1 MLPGFVPY
9 FLFYLLSPNIKRGVA
24 YGDRWRQTLDVYL
37 PQKPAGAPAVVFVS
51 GGAWI
56 IGNKAWAFLMGQTLQ
71 RNGVVC
77 VSVDYR
83 NYPQAAVPQM
93 VDDVD
98 AALRW
103 TFENIEAYGGD
114 RRAAPGP
121 ERRRAPRRARAVRRR
136 WRRRRGAAAR
146 QPARRAR
153 APLPAQWVGISG
165 MYDTAKMLPALRAR
179 LGDALCAPCSAPP
192 STPARLRRSLR
203 GRRRA
208 ARALPPCAVMHGT
221 DDQSVDV
228 GQSRVRRRCAKT
240 ARPSTTSTLPANRT
254 PTRSSRT
261 RCGAPTGSWRR
272 CSRS

>member
-1 MLPGFVPY
+1 MPRTAKPQRGPWRRFTLKLFWALLSGSGLRPFIYALRLGLFVLAMLPGFVPY

-37 PQKPAGAPAVVFVS
+37 PQKPAGAPVVVFVS

-114 RRAAPGP
+114 PARVALWA
-121 ERRRAPRRARAVRRR
+121 RAPARTSPRSCCSGA
-136 WRRRRGAAAR
+136 RRRR
-146 QPARRAR
+146 RR
-153 APLPAQWVGISG
+153 
-165 MYDTAKMLPALRAR
+165 
-179 LGDALCAPCSAPP
+179 
-192 STPARLRRSLR
+192 
-203 GRRRA
+203 RRRA
-208 ARALPPCAVMHGT
+208 AAGSGSGSP
-221 DDQSVDV
+221 
-228 GQSRVRRRCAKT
+228 RRCPRSGSAS
-240 ARPSTTSTLPANRT
+240 RGCTT
-254 PTRSSRT
+254 
-261 RCGAPTGSWRR
+261 WRR
-272 CSRS
+272 CSPRCARAGSASG